1 MFCCQVMYNNL
12 WPHGLQQARLPC
24 LSPSP
29 RVCRSSCPL
38 NWWCHPT
45 ISSSVALFSFK
56 RKGSSYLQGD
66 PYKYSS
72 FWRIFFFGH
81 KGLAQHIQRDESK
94 KKTCSQDYC
103 IQENHIATIV
113 WCPFTPV
120 IMATMKRT
128 ISSVIKDVK
137 KREYLCTVGR
147 VVNRQSCYGKEDRV
161 SFKK

>member
-12 WPHGLQQARLPC
+12 WLHGLQQARLPC

-45 ISSSVALFSFK
+45 ISSSVTLFSFK
-56 RKGSSYLQGD
+56 RKDSSYLQGD
-66 PYKYSS
+66 PYKYQQLLKNL
-72 FWRIFFFGH
+72 FLVTRDWHNIF
-81 KGLAQHIQRDESK
+81 KEMK
-94 KKTCSQDYC
+94 VKKTCSQDYC

-128 ISSVIKDVK
+128 ISSVVKDVK

>member
-1 MFCCQVMYNNL
+1 MSNTL

-29 RVCRSSCPL
+29 RVCWSSCPL
-38 NWWCHPT
+38 NWWCHPA
-45 ISSSVALFSFK
+45 ISSSVTLFSFK

-66 PYKYSS
+66 PYKYQQLLKNL
-72 FWRIFFFGH
+72 FFGP
-81 KGLAQHIQRDESK
+81 KGLAHKEMK
-94 KKTCSQDYC
+94 GKKTCSQDYC
-103 IQENHIATIV
+103 IQENHIATTV

-128 ISSVIKDVK
+128 ISSVVKDVEEK
-137 KREYLCTVGR
+137 EYLCTVGR
-147 VVNRQSCYGKEDRV
+147 VVNRQSCYGKEDSV